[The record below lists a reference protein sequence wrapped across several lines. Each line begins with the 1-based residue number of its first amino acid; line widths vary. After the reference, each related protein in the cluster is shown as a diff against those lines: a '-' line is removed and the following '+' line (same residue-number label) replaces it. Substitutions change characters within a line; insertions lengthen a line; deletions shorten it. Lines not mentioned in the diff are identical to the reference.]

1 MSENSAKFSLKFG
14 GEENEINA
22 STYGIILINTVA
34 LLEEANKE
42 LGVNAHLDIK
52 VKSERKGSYLVDL
65 SIEPAAVIGMV
76 APLINKENIDTVK
89 NFASKIIST
98 ATAGYEL
105 WKKIKGEK
113 PKEVTEKG
121 ENVIIITGDNNSVTV
136 DKSVS
141 NLVLNNKRGQDALA
155 NTFSALSKDNNVENF
170 SVLDDKNE
178 TLFLVE
184 KKEFQELSKKVDIIQ
199 PEKQTLIETTELYIT
214 RQSFEQ
220 NKKSDFLYKGFQI
233 AAWITDKS
241 FWKDVDNGEAF
252 AKGDILFAELD
263 IEQEFNKTFNTY
275 ENKGYSISRVIQHI
289 PRQKQQLL
297 FNEETKTL
305 LDGVTIETDT

>member
-65 SIEPAAVIGMV
+65 IVEPAAVLGIL
-76 APLINKENIDTVK
+76 APLMTKENADTVK
-89 NFASKIIST
+89 NFASKITST
-98 ATAGYEL
+98 ATAGYDL

-113 PKEVTEKG
+113 PKEVIEKG

-184 KKEFQELSKKVDIIQ
+184 KKEFQALTKKVDIIQ
-199 PEKQTLIETTELYIT
+199 PEKQTLIE
-214 RQSFEQ
+214 
-220 NKKSDFLYKGFQI
+220 
-233 AAWITDKS
+233 
-241 FWKDVDNGEAF
+241 
-252 AKGDILFAELD
+252 
-263 IEQEFNKTFNTY
+263 
-275 ENKGYSISRVIQHI
+275 
-289 PRQKQQLL
+289 
-297 FNEETKTL
+297 
-305 LDGVTIETDT
+305 